1 MLRLLF
7 FLIIIKPLAILVLG
21 LNIRRHE
28 LLPASGPAIVVANH
42 NSHLDTLVLMS
53 LFPLQLIAKV
63 HPVAAADYF
72 LRNRWLSWFA
82 RNVIGIIPLERKPS
96 AKGAQV
102 LAPVTEAL
110 ARGDILILF
119 PEGSRGEPEKM
130 SKFKNGI
137 AHLLSEQTTVA
148 VTPVFFYGLG
158 KSLPKGELFLV
169 PFFVDVFVGE
179 PLAWNGARQAF
190 MEALESSMQQL
201 QHQAQIATRHAQE
214 PPPQAQPNKE

>member
-7 FLIIIKPLAILVLG
+7 FLLIIKPLAILVLG
-21 LNIRRHE
+21 LNIRRRE
-28 LLPASGPAIVVANH
+28 LLPTDGPAIVVANH

-53 LFPLQLIAKV
+53 LFPVRLIRKV

-72 LRNRWLSWFA
+72 LRNRWLSWFSC
-82 RNVIGIIPLERKPS
+82 NVIGIIPLQRKPS

-102 LAPVTEAL
+102 LAPVSEAL
-110 ARGDILILF
+110 ARGEILILF

-137 AHLLSEQTTVA
+137 AHLLSEQSTVA

-158 KSLPKGELFLV
+158 KSLPKGEFFLV

-179 PLAWNGARQAF
+179 ALSWNGARQAF
-190 MEALESSMQQL
+190 MESLEAGMQQL
-201 QHQAQIATRHAQE
+201 QQQAQIATAHAQE
-214 PPPQAQPNKE
+214 PPLHEQS